1 MDVAPKTLLFFFTHT
16 HSLHFFYLFNYFL
29 ITMLNVHCNFSYFL
43 LCGMLLYSV
52 VSRCKTLPL
61 YFYFYF
67 LFSSSFLCFAT
78 LILISQTLFDLCTL
92 QKPLRENPNIL
103 VFLLVLP
110 PMQKILFSSLGFTQ
124 FFLLSPY
131 KRILGPKPLNSS
143 LHCLFIG
150 LNFSFFTNKK
160 YIISLTMNIYF
171 HFTLRNI
178 IFFQTK

>member
-16 HSLHFFYLFNYFL
+16 HSLHFFYLFIFFF

-52 VSRCKTLPL
+52 VSRCKMLPL

-103 VFLLVLP
+103 VSLLVLP
-110 PMQKILFSSLGFTQ
+110 PMQKNP
-124 FFLLSPY
+124 FFLSWFHSIFY
-131 KRILGPKPLNSS
+131 PLPIEEDPWAKTIKFFVA
-143 LHCLFIG
+143 LFIYR
-150 LNFSFFTNKK
+150 T
-160 YIISLTMNIYF
+160 
-171 HFTLRNI
+171 
-178 IFFQTK
+178 